1 MDRNPLADL
10 EEVLPRVALEE
21 CQPVPQIADRVKM
34 PVIAAGGIADGRGI
48 AAALTLGTDA
58 VQIGTAFFACEES
71 GATKW
76 HRDLLFRAETRH
88 TGLSRTFTGRYA
100 RGIYNRFS
108 EEMKPMSRSWPGTP
122 HKAGLSP
129 RSALPPTFNLKD

>member
-1 MDRNPLADL
+1 VQGAD
-10 EEVLPRVALEE
+10 AG
-21 CQPVPQIADRVKM
+21 CTSVKAKM
-34 PVIAAGGIADGRGI
+34 VRTA
-48 AAALTLGTDA
+48 DA

-108 EEMKPMSRSWPGTP
+108 EEMKTHESQLARYPAQSWIVAPLRAAA
-122 HKAGLSP
+122 H
-129 RSALPPTFNLKD
+129 FNLKD